1 MSLNIDELCKNP
13 LFQINLA
20 IWLAQPQPVEDYY
33 VYPLFYKS
41 GLNVYSISPKLSLP
55 PEMILETSGK
65 VDCQG
70 AAKPDLILEAEN
82 KKKLCILECKASSFS
97 SESSTAKQ
105 ARTLLIACSNIARV
119 LAISERGEHKA
130 ILCYLIGLG
139 DIGLMEDTLTVLA
152 EEVKEKTSLGSK
164 NHGCFVIRP
173 SQSAILMEYS
183 QNVKDFLNLVKD
195 PPVEVIELEE
205 NTNPHPLYFIPYDPN
220 IDQTKEERELCRRI
234 LFERILGYMI
244 SKIGGASVPF
254 KITFTLEELL
264 NSATFGIY
272 EIWED
277 QEAKKFLRKLVRS
290 HFLLEILKSTGESIR
305 ATMAYGPGNEL
316 LFDLRDKATEEE
328 LLNQLQKFMP
338 ETLDLSKEVEPGLFD
353 NVED

>member
-1 MSLNIDELCKNP
+1 MSLNIDELCKDP

-20 IWLAQPQPVEDYY
+20 IWLAQPQPLEDYY

-55 PEMILETSGK
+55 PEMVLETSGK

-70 AAKPDLILEAEN
+70 AAKPDLVLEAEN

-97 SESSTAKQ
+97 PESSTAKQ

-130 ILCYLIGLG
+130 ILCYLTGLG

-152 EEVKEKTSLGSK
+152 EEVKEKTSLGSG
-164 NHGCFVIRP
+164 NHGCFVMRP
-173 SQSAILMEYS
+173 SQSAIQMEYS
-183 QNVKDFLNLVKD
+183 QNVKDFLNLERD
-195 PPVEVIELEE
+195 PPVEVMELKE

-220 IDQTKEERELCRRI
+220 IDQPKEEKKLCRRI
-234 LFERILGYMI
+234 LFERILSYMI
-244 SKIGGASVPF
+244 SKIGGASVPSR
-254 KITFTLEELL
+254 ITLTLEELL
-264 NSATFGIY
+264 DNATFGIY

-277 QEAKKFLRKLVRS
+277 QSTKKYLRKLVQS
-290 HFLLEILKSTGESIR
+290 NFLSEILKSIGESIR
-305 ATMAYGPGNEL
+305 PTMPHGPDNEL
-316 LFDLRDKATEEE
+316 LFDLGDKATQEE
-328 LLNQLQKFMP
+328 LLNHLQKFLP
-338 ETLDLSKEVEPGLFD
+338 ETLDLSKEIEPGLFD
-353 NVED
+353 NVEE